1 MSTRQEH
8 IEFCKKRAKAYLD
21 QGDVTNG
28 ITSMLS
34 DLNKHEETRFDGST
48 LSSLGMMY
56 VMNND
61 LAGARRF
68 VEGFN

>member
-34 DLNKHEETRFDGST
+34 DLNK
-48 LSSLGMMY
+48 
-56 VMNND
+56 
-61 LAGARRF
+61 
-68 VEGFN
+68 